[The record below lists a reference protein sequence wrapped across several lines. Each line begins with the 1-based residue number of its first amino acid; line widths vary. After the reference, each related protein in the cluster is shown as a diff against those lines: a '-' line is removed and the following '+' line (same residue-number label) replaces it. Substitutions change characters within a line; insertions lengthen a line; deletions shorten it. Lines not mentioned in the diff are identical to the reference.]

1 VLKYR
6 CSIKRQVSL
15 VRGSSKRQQPHR
27 PQVSEIARYQRSDL
41 LEWPLL
47 TFLPLVHTEEVTV
60 IILIHLKPT
69 HQPDKQHPPG

>member
-1 VLKYR
+1 MLKYR

-15 VRGSSKRQQPHR
+15 VCGSSKRQQPHR

-47 TFLPLVHTEEVTV
+47 TFLPLVRIEK
-60 IILIHLKPT
+60 IDQAYRLISVLT
-69 HQPDKQHPPG
+69 LIG